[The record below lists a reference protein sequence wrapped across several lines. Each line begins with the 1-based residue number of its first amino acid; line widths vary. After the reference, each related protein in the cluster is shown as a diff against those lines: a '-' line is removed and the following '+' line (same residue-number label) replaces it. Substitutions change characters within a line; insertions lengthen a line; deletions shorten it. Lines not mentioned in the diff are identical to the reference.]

1 MKGKKQEKK
10 SREKMEAKKKKKI
23 EKGNSDVHKGKK
35 GQS

>member
-10 SREKMEAKKKKKI
+10 SREKMKAKKKKI